1 MKLAKKIQKSMFL
14 IIVITLSLAYSSF
27 IFIVYNQSIDIAK
40 NQIEEQ
46 AIYVKNLLDKTNNLL
61 NTIDTALFNTRITII
76 HSSGKV
82 LYDTNKEISFENH
95 LQRPEIQEALQKG
108 TGQAIRT
115 SDSLHQ
121 KLLYYAEQLP
131 NGNFLRISRSYDSVW
146 GITVKFLPL
155 IFITGSIMFG
165 FAFIFSRYKTTQII
179 TPINKI
185 DLSNPLETQ
194 NYEEIIPLLA
204 KIEKQNL
211 EQEALDRM
219 RKEFSANVSHE
230 LKTPLTSISGY
241 TELIKNGI
249 AKQEDIQKFSTRIY
263 DEAQRLI
270 ELIDN
275 IILISKLDEEK
286 ISFAKEN
293 VNIFQLAV
301 DVCNR
306 FTEQANQKNI
316 HIQLTGE
323 KVHIQGIPSI
333 LDEMLQNLLEN
344 AIKYNKENGEVK
356 IWIGKT
362 FNKNKIIIEDT
373 GIGIDKKY
381 HERIFE
387 RFFRVDKSHN
397 SKTGGSGLGLS
408 IVKHA
413 AQLHNMEINI
423 ESEEQKGT
431 KISLTF

>member
-1 MKLAKKIQKSMFL
+1 MKLATKIQKSMFL
-14 IIVITLSLAYSSF
+14 VIVVALSLAYGSF
-27 IFIVYNQSIDIAK
+27 VFIVYNQSIHIAK
-40 NQIEEQ
+40 NQIVEQ
-46 AIYVKNLLDKTNNLL
+46 AIYVKNLLNNTENLL
-61 NTIDTALFNTRITII
+61 DTIDTALFNTRITVID
-76 HSSGKV
+76 STGKV
-82 LYDTNKEISFENH
+82 LYDTNKGIDFENH

-108 TGQAIRT
+108 IGQDIRT
-115 SDSLHQ
+115 SSTL
-121 KLLYYAEQLP
+121 KEKFLYYAEQLP
-131 NGNFLRISRSYDSVW
+131 NGNYLRISRSYESVW
-146 GITVKFLPL
+146 VITLKFLPI
-155 IFITGSIMFG
+155 IFITGLIMFG
-165 FAFIFSRYKTTQII
+165 FVIIFSRYKTSKII
-179 TPINKI
+179 YPINKI
-185 DLSNPLETQ
+185 DLSNPLANQ
-194 NYEEIIPLLA
+194 NYDEIMPLLT

-211 EQEALDRM
+211 EQEALNRM

-249 AKQEDIQKFSTRIY
+249 AKQEDIQKFSSRIY

-286 ISFAKEN
+286 ISYNKEN
-293 VNIFQLAV
+293 VNLFQLAV

-306 FTEQANQKNI
+306 FTEQVTQKNI

-323 KVHIQGIPSI
+323 KIHIQGIPSI
-333 LDEMLQNLLEN
+333 LDEMLQNLIEN

-413 AQLHNMEINI
+413 AQLHNMQITI